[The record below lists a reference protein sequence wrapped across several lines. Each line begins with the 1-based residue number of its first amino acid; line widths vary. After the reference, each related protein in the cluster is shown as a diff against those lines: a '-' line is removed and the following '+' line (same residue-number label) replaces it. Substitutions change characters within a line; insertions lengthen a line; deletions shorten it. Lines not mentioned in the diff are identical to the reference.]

1 MYRSATSVFAPALAV
16 SHRWRV
22 FGGCTVPNLSCSLP
36 RGAEPARASVWG
48 YTVPKLSCSLPRG
61 AEPARA
67 NVWGYT
73 VSLGWRADE
82 GVRPYHALS
91 KVSTGIADLPS
102 GDPRRADEERPYH
115 ALSKVSTGK
124 CLGFRVRLVLFLLR
138 GISRLTLEMTTCSL
152 SFIVIST
159 DFVGADEERPYLL
172 KPSPWGRDAA
182 VRSTVKTV
190 HR

>member
-1 MYRSATSVFAPALAV
+1 MPTA
-16 SHRWRV
+16 
-22 FGGCTVPNLSCSLP
+22 
-36 RGAEPARASVWG
+36 AR
-48 YTVPKLSCSLPRG
+48 
-61 AEPARA
+61 
-67 NVWGYT
+67 
-73 VSLGWRADE
+73 
-82 GVRPYHALS
+82 
-91 KVSTGIADLPS
+91 
-102 GDPRRADEERPYH
+102 RRADEERPYH

-152 SFIVIST
+152 GFIVIST